1 MMVELVMTGHK
12 SEAQLIWETIRRL
25 NGMKFTVEGIQER
38 NPLLDAKVITAYLSR
53 LTKGEFLQWDGK
65 YFHLRNDIGAEAPQ
79 LNPDG
84 SIDLERRPYEAIWRE
99 LRILGSIS
107 VISAMEA
114 AQLAGRELTKHRAER
129 YLNALTRAGVCNR
142 TKPAAATSDAD
153 VYTLAPGGYTGPR
166 APLFGRHSVEQL
178 YDLNADRLLWS
189 SGHESLHAVKSL
201 NAICELQSARIHE
214 LETLVHSLKIQVR
227 KSGGTCD

>member
-1 MMVELVMTGHK
+1 MVELVMTGHK
-12 SEAQLIWETIRRL
+12 SEAQMIWETIRRFH
-25 NGMKFTVEGIQER
+25 GTTFTAEVVQER
-38 NPLLDAKVITAYLSR
+38 NPLIDTKVVSAYLSR
-53 LTKGEFLQWDGK
+53 LTKGEFLVWDGG
-65 YFHLRNDIGAEAPQ
+65 FFFLNRDVGAEAPQ

-114 AQLAGRELTKHRAER
+114 AQLAGRELTRHRAER

-142 TKPAAATSDAD
+142 TKPIATTSDAD

-189 SGHESLHAVKSL
+189 SGHESLHAVKSM
-201 NAICELQSARIHE
+201 NALCELQSARIHE
-214 LETLVHSLKIQVR
+214 LETLVHNLKIQVR
-227 KSGGTCD
+227 KLGGTCD

>member
-1 MMVELVMTGHK
+1 MVELVMTGHK
-12 SEAQLIWETIRRL
+12 SEAQMIWETIRRFGG
-25 NGMKFTVEGIQER
+25 GMFTAEGVQAR
-38 NPLLDAKVITAYLSR
+38 NPLLDIKVVTAYLSR
-53 LTKGEFLQWDGK
+53 LTKGEYLLWDGK
-65 YFHLRNDIGAEAPQ
+65 AFRLQRDVGAQAPQ

-84 SIDLERRPYEAIWRE
+84 SIDLELRPYEAIWRE

-114 AQLAGRELTKHRAER
+114 AQLAGRELSKHRAER

-142 TKPAAATSDAD
+142 SKHIAATPDAD

-189 SGHESLHAVKSL
+189 SGHESLHSL
-201 NAICELQSARIHE
+201 KALSLRCDKQAAQLHE
-214 LETLVHSLKIQVR
+214 METLVHSLKIQIR
-227 KSGGTCD
+227 ALGGTCD